1 MDVEISKAAAPVA
14 EEDAEPP
21 GLGLNPSPDRHEQAA
36 ALVLNSRRRFAA
48 ALGNEQAHR
57 QILEGEFWRH
67 IPGYRAIDEAT
78 FLDHH
83 WQSQHAVTRVD
94 KLAATLRELLP
105 EPFYRDVQAGLLRAP
120 MSLRISPYI
129 MALIDWADPYGDPLR
144 KQFLPLGSEQIVDH
158 PMVGFDSLHER
169 SDSPVPGLVHRYP
182 DKALFLA
189 LDLCPVYCRFCTR
202 SYSVGVD
209 TEGVS
214 KYHLRAKPERWEI
227 AFEYLRQ
234 TEQIEDVV
242 ISGGDVH
249 NLRADQIAD
258 IGNSLLEIPHIRR
271 MRFATKA
278 IAVQPTKFLTDD
290 EWVSSLVQVAR
301 RGRALGKEVALH
313 THVSHPR
320 EITWIT
326 QQATRRLYSEGVTIR
341 NQCVLLRG
349 VNDDAQLIRHLVR
362 QLAYINVQ
370 PYYVY
375 QHDLVPGV
383 EDLRTTLASTIAIEK
398 LVRGGTAGFN
408 TPCFVLDAP
417 GGGGKRDVH
426 SFEHYDRTTGVS
438 VFRSPNIDENA
449 IYLYFDPIELL
460 PEEGRTRW
468 ADPYEHASIIGN
480 AVLAAGHDLDLLPT
494 GLFTQR
500 RRLPVM

>member
-1 MDVEISKAAAPVA
+1 MDVELSKAAGPMV

-21 GLGLNPSPDRHEQAA
+21 GLGLVPSPRLSEDT
-36 ALVLNSRRRFAA
+36 S
-48 ALGNEQAHR
+48 AHK
-57 QILEGEFWRH
+57 QLLEGEFWQL
-67 IPGYRAIDEAT
+67 IPAYRDVDQAT
-78 FLDHH
+78 FLDHQ
-83 WQSQHAVTRVD
+83 WQNQNAVTRVD
-94 KLAATLRELLP
+94 KLAAALSDLLP
-105 EPFYRDVQAGLLRAP
+105 DSFYRDVKAGIARAP

-129 MALIDWADPYGDPLR
+129 MSLIDWSDPYGDPLR
-144 KQFLPLGSEQIVDH
+144 KQFLPLASEQIVDH
-158 PMVGFDSLHER
+158 PLVGLDSLHEQN
-169 SDSPVPGLVHRYP
+169 DSPVAGLVHRYP

-214 KYHLRAKPERWEI
+214 KLHLRAKPERWET
-227 AFEYLRQ
+227 AFQYLRQ
-234 TEQIEDVV
+234 HAQIEDVV

-258 IGNSLLEIPHIRR
+258 IGHTLLDIPHIRR

-278 IAVQPTKFLTDD
+278 IAVQPSKFLTDD
-290 EWVSSLVQVAR
+290 DWTSALIEVAQ
-301 RGRALGKEVALH
+301 RGRQLGKEVAVH

-326 QQATRRLYSEGVTIR
+326 QLAMRRLYSAGVTVR

-349 VNDDAQLIRHLVR
+349 VNDDAATLR
-362 QLAYINVQ
+362 QLVKRLSYINIQ

-383 EDLRTTLASTIAIEK
+383 EDLRTTLATTIDLEK
-398 LVRGGTAGFN
+398 QLRGSTAGFN
-408 TPCFVLDAP
+408 TPSFVLDAP

-426 SFEHYDRTTGVS
+426 SFEHYDRSTGVS

-449 IYLYFDPIELL
+449 VYLYFDPIELL
-460 PEEGRTRW
+460 PEEGRARW
-468 ADPYEHASIIGN
+468 ADPHEHPSIIGN
-480 AVLAAGHDLDLLPT
+480 AVLAAGRDPDRLWGS
-494 GLFTQR
+494 GLQPSR

>member
-1 MDVEISKAAAPVA
+1 MSKAAGMMA
-14 EEDAEPP
+14 EDDAEPP
-21 GLGLNPSPDRHEQAA
+21 GLGLQTIPLAEQAQHERT
-36 ALVLNSRRRFAA
+36 SHRDQT
-48 ALGNEQAHR
+48 EYAHR
-57 QILEGEFWRH
+57 QILEGDFWRL
-67 IPGYRAIDEAT
+67 IPAYEDVSEAT

-94 KLAATLRELLP
+94 KLAATLGHLLP
-105 EPFYRDVQAGLLRAP
+105 EPFFRDVQAGLTRAP

-129 MALIDWADPYGDPLR
+129 MALIDWRDPYSDPLR

-214 KYHLRAKPERWEI
+214 KYHLRAKPERWEM
-227 AFEYLRQ
+227 AFEYLRNHD
-234 TEQIEDVV
+234 EIEDVV
-242 ISGGDVH
+242 VSGGDVH

-258 IGNSLLEIPHIRR
+258 IGDTLLDIPHIRR

-290 EWVSSLVQVAR
+290 EWVSALIDVAQ
-301 RGRALGKEVALH
+301 RGRKLGKEVAVH

-326 QQATRRLYSEGVTIR
+326 RAATRRLYSEGVTVR

-349 VNDDAQLIRHLVR
+349 VNDDPQLIKQLVKK
-362 QLAYINVQ
+362 LSYINVQ

-383 EDLRTTLASTIAIEK
+383 EDLRTTLGTAIAIEK
-398 LVRGGTAGFN
+398 QVRGSTAGFN
-408 TPCFVLDAP
+408 TPSFILDAP

-438 VFRSPNIDENA
+438 VFRSPNIDDSA
-449 IYLYFDPIELL
+449 VYLYFDPIELL
-460 PEEGRTRW
+460 PPEGRAQW
-468 ADPYEHASIIGN
+468 ADPNEHGTIIGN
-480 AVLAAGHDLDLLPT
+480 AVIAAGQDPAVLPS
-494 GLFTQR
+494 GLFAPR

>member
-1 MDVEISKAAAPVA
+1 MDVELSKAAVA
-14 EEDAEPP
+14 NEEDAEPP
-21 GLGLNPSPDRHEQAA
+21 GFGQSLAQAFPTEASSSPSGSSEHAH
-36 ALVLNSRRRFAA
+36 
-48 ALGNEQAHR
+48 AHR
-57 QILEGEFWRH
+57 QLLEGDFWRA
-67 IPGYRAIDEAT
+67 IPAYRDVTEAT

-94 KLAATLRELLP
+94 KLAATLGELLP
-105 EPFYRDVQAGLLRAP
+105 EPFFRDVQAGLMRAP

-129 MALIDWADPYGDPLR
+129 MALIDWNDPYSDPLR
-144 KQFLPLGSEQIVDH
+144 KQFLPLSSEQIADH

-169 SDSPVPGLVHRYP
+169 SDSPVAGLVHRYP

-209 TEGVS
+209 TEGVA
-214 KYHLRAKPERWEI
+214 KYHLRAKPERWEK
-227 AFEYLRQ
+227 AFEYIRA
-234 TEQIEDVV
+234 TPAIEDVV

-258 IGNSLLEIPHIRR
+258 IGDSLLDIPHVRR

-290 EWVSSLVQVAR
+290 EWVNALIGVAH
-301 RGRALGKEVALH
+301 RGRRMGKEVVIH

-320 EITWIT
+320 EITEIT
-326 QQATRRLYSEGVTIR
+326 QRATRRLYGEGITIR

-349 VNDDAQLIRHLVR
+349 VNDDAATLRMLVKR
-362 QLAYINVQ
+362 LSYINVQ

-383 EDLRTTLASTIAIEK
+383 EDLRTTLGASLDIEK
-398 LVRGGTAGFN
+398 QVRGATSGFN
-408 TPCFVLDAP
+408 TPTFVLDAP

-438 VFRSPNIDENA
+438 VFRSPNVDENA
-449 IYLYFDPIELL
+449 VYLYFDPIELL
-460 PEEGRTRW
+460 PEEGRRRW
-468 ADPYEHASIIGN
+468 ADPHEHSSIIGN
-480 AVLAAGHDLDLLPT
+480 AVIAAGRDPGCLPN
-494 GLFTQR
+494 GWGNQR

>member
-1 MDVEISKAAAPVA
+1 MDVEISKAAGLVT

-21 GLGLNPSPDRHEQAA
+21 GLGLDPTSHVPSPQEP
-36 ALVLNSRRRFAA
+36 LNQPLTS
-48 ALGNEQAHR
+48 HR
-57 QILEGEFWRH
+57 QLLEGDFWRV
-67 IPGYRAIDEAT
+67 IPAYRDVSEAL

-83 WQSQHAVTRVD
+83 WQSQNAVTRVD
-94 KLAATLRELLP
+94 KLAATLSHLLP
-105 EPFYRDVQAGLLRAP
+105 EPFYRDVQAGLARAP

-129 MALIDWADPYGDPLR
+129 LSLIDWSDPYADPLR
-144 KQFLPLGSEQIVDH
+144 KQFLPLASEQIPDH
-158 PMVGFDSLHER
+158 PLVGLDSLHEQN
-169 SDSPVPGLVHRYP
+169 DSPVPGLVHRYP

-209 TEGVS
+209 TDGVS
-214 KYHLRAKPERWEI
+214 KFHLRAKPERWEL
-227 AFEYLRQ
+227 AFEYLRNHP
-234 TEQIEDVV
+234 QIEDVV

-258 IGNSLLEIPHIRR
+258 IGHTLLDIPHIRR

-278 IAVQPTKFLTDD
+278 IAVQPSKFLTDE
-290 EWVSSLVQVAR
+290 EWVSSLVEVAQ
-301 RGRALGKEVALH
+301 RGRKMGKEVAVH

-326 QQATRRLYSEGVTIR
+326 ERATRRLYAEGVTIR
-341 NQCVLLRG
+341 NQCVMLRG
-349 VNDDAQLIRHLVR
+349 VNDDPSTLRELVKR
-362 QLAYINVQ
+362 LSFINVQ

-383 EDLRTTLASTIAIEK
+383 EDLRTTLSTTLAIEK
-398 LVRGGTAGFN
+398 QVRGSTAGFN
-408 TPCFVLDAP
+408 TPTFVLDAP

-426 SFEHYDRTTGVS
+426 SYEHYDRTTGVS
-438 VFRSPNIDENA
+438 VFRSPNVDETA
-449 IYLYFDPIELL
+449 VYLYFDPIELL
-460 PEEGRTRW
+460 PEDGRARW
-468 ADPYEHASIIGN
+468 ADAHEHASIIGN
-480 AVLAAGHDLDLLPT
+480 AVIAAGHDPASLWGS
-494 GLFTQR
+494 GLSLQR

>member
-1 MDVEISKAAAPVA
+1 MDVEISKATGLLGDD
-14 EEDAEPP
+14 DAEPP
-21 GLGLNPSPDRHEQAA
+21 GLGLIESSSLPHEERAPRA
-36 ALVLNSRRRFAA
+36 
-48 ALGNEQAHR
+48 EPHPHAHR
-57 QILEGEFWRH
+57 QLLEGDFWRV
-67 IPGYRAIDEAT
+67 IPAYRDISDET

-94 KLAATLRELLP
+94 KLAATVGDLLP
-105 EPFYRDVQAGLLRAP
+105 EPFFRDVQAGLTRAP

-129 MALIDWADPYGDPLR
+129 MSLIDWRDPYTDPLR

-209 TEGVS
+209 TDGVS
-214 KYHLRAKPERWEI
+214 KYHLRAKPERWEH
-227 AFEYLRQ
+227 AFEYLRNH
-234 TEQIEDVV
+234 EAIEDVV

-258 IGNSLLEIPHIRR
+258 IGNTLLEIPHIRR

-278 IAVQPTKFLTDD
+278 IAVQPAKFLTDD
-290 EWVSSLVQVAR
+290 EWVAALVAVSQ
-301 RGRALGKEVALH
+301 RGRKMGKEVAVH
-313 THVSHPR
+313 THVSHPS

-326 QQATRRLYSEGVTIR
+326 ERATRRLYSEGVTVR

-349 VNDDAQLIRHLVR
+349 VNDNAQLLRHLVKR
-362 QLAYINVQ
+362 LSYINVQ

-383 EDLRTTLASTIAIEK
+383 EDLRTTLATTIAIEK
-398 LVRGGTAGFN
+398 EVRGCTAGFN
-408 TPCFVLDAP
+408 TPSFMLDAP
-417 GGGGKRDVH
+417 GGGGKRVVH
-426 SFEHYDRTTGVS
+426 SYEHYDRTTGVS

-449 IYLYFDPIELL
+449 VYLYFDPIDLL
-460 PEEGRTRW
+460 PAEGQAQW
-468 ADPYEHASIIGN
+468 ADPNEHASIIGN
-480 AVLAAGHDLDLLPT
+480 AVLAAGHDPAGLPG
-494 GLFTQR
+494 GLFAQQR

>member
-1 MDVEISKAAAPVA
+1 MDVELGHPMPFI
-14 EEDAEPP
+14 EEEETEPP
-21 GLGLNPSPDRHEQAA
+21 SVSAPRVTDTGHATATDTFTNPIANLFD
-36 ALVLNSRRRFAA
+36 
-48 ALGNEQAHR
+48 GHR
-57 QILEGEFWRH
+57 QLLEGDFWRY
-67 IPGYRAIDEAT
+67 IPAYRGVDQAT

-94 KLAATLRELLP
+94 KLATALGDLLP
-105 EPFYRDVQAGLLRAP
+105 NAFFRDVEAGMARAP

-129 MALIDWADPYGDPLR
+129 VSLIDWRDPYSDPLR
-144 KQFLPLGSEQIVDH
+144 KQFLPLASEQLADH

-214 KYHLRAKPERWEI
+214 KYHLRAKPERWEV
-227 AFEYLRQ
+227 AFEYIREH
-234 TEQIEDVV
+234 EQLEDIV

-258 IGNSLLEIPHIRR
+258 IGNTLLDIPHVRR

-278 IAVQPTKFLTDD
+278 IAVAPMKFLSDD
-290 EWVSSLVQVAR
+290 EWVNSLASVAQ
-301 RGRALGKEVALH
+301 RGRKLGKEVVVH

-326 QQATRRLYSEGVTIR
+326 QAATRRLYGEGVTIR

-349 VNDDAQLIRHLVR
+349 VNDDPTILRTLVKR
-362 QLAYINVQ
+362 LSYVNVQ

-383 EDLRTTLASTIAIEK
+383 EDLRTSLGTTLAIEK
-398 LVRGGTAGFN
+398 QVRGSTAGFN
-408 TPCFVLDAP
+408 TPTFVVDAP

-426 SFEHYDRTTGVS
+426 SFEHYNRTTGVS
-438 VFRSPNIDENA
+438 VYRSPNVDESA
-449 IYLYFDPIELL
+449 VYLYFDPIEFL
-460 PEEGRTRW
+460 PEEGRRRW
-468 ADPYEHASIIGN
+468 ADPDEHATMISE
-480 AVLAAGHDLDLLPT
+480 AVRAAGHDPASLPR
-494 GLFTQR
+494 GWGASQR

>member
-1 MDVEISKAAAPVA
+1 MDVEISKAAGLVT

-21 GLGLNPSPDRHEQAA
+21 GLGLDPTSHVPSQQEP
-36 ALVLNSRRRFAA
+36 LNEPIS
-48 ALGNEQAHR
+48 HR
-57 QILEGEFWRH
+57 QLLDGDFWRV
-67 IPGYRAIDEAT
+67 IPAYKDVSEAL

-83 WQSQHAVTRVD
+83 WQNQNAVTRVD
-94 KLAATLRELLP
+94 KLAATLSHLLP
-105 EPFYRDVQAGLLRAP
+105 EPFYRDVQAGLARAP

-129 MALIDWADPYGDPLR
+129 LSLIDWNDPYTDPLR
-144 KQFLPLGSEQIVDH
+144 KQFMPLASEQIPDH
-158 PMVGFDSLHER
+158 PLVGLDSLHEQH
-169 SDSPVPGLVHRYP
+169 DSPVPGLVHRYP

-209 TEGVS
+209 TDGVS
-214 KYHLRAKPERWEI
+214 KFHLRAKPERWEL
-227 AFEYLRQ
+227 AFEYLRNHP
-234 TEQIEDVV
+234 QIEDVV

-258 IGNSLLEIPHIRR
+258 IGHTLLDIPHIRR

-278 IAVQPTKFLTDD
+278 IAVAPTKFLSDE
-290 EWVSSLVQVAR
+290 EWVSSLVQVAQ
-301 RGRALGKEVALH
+301 RGRKMGKEVAVH

-326 QQATRRLYSEGVTIR
+326 ERATRRLYAEGVTIR
-341 NQCVLLRG
+341 NQCVMLRG
-349 VNDDAQLIRHLVR
+349 VNDEASTLRELVKR
-362 QLAYINVQ
+362 LSFINVQ

-383 EDLRTTLASTIAIEK
+383 EDLRTTLSTTLAVEK
-398 LVRGGTAGFN
+398 QVRGSTAGFN
-408 TPCFVLDAP
+408 TPTFVLDAP

-426 SFEHYDRTTGVS
+426 SYEHYDRTTGVS
-438 VFRSPNIDENA
+438 VFRSPNVDENA

-460 PEEGRTRW
+460 PEDGRARW
-468 ADPYEHASIIGN
+468 ADAHEHASIIGN
-480 AVLAAGHDLDLLPT
+480 AVIAAGHDPASLWGT
-494 GLFTQR
+494 GLAQPR

>member
-1 MDVEISKAAAPVA
+1 MDVEISKAAGLVA

-21 GLGLNPSPDRHEQAA
+21 GLGLAQTTGPEPRGARGAFGARGATDTQA
-36 ALVLNSRRRFAA
+36 R
-48 ALGNEQAHR
+48 
-57 QILEGEFWRH
+57 EGEFWRI
-67 IPGYRAIDEAT
+67 IPAYRDTSEHA
-78 FLDHH
+78 FLDHQ
-83 WQSQHAVTRVD
+83 WQSQNAVTRVD
-94 KLAATLRELLP
+94 KLAATLGDLLP
-105 EPFYRDVQAGLLRAP
+105 EPFYRDVQAGLARAP

-129 MALIDWADPYGDPLR
+129 MALIDWRDPYGDPLR
-144 KQFLPLGSEQIVDH
+144 KQFLPLASEQIVDH
-158 PMVGFDSLHER
+158 PLVGFDSLHEQG
-169 SDSPVPGLVHRYP
+169 DSPVAGLVHRYP

-209 TEGVS
+209 TDGVS
-214 KYHLRAKPERWEI
+214 KLHMRAKPERWEKT
-227 AFEYLRQ
+227 FEYLRNHP
-234 TEQIEDVV
+234 QIEDVV

-258 IGNSLLEIPHIRR
+258 IGHTLLDIPHIRR

-290 EWVSSLVQVAR
+290 EWVSSLVSVAQ
-301 RGRALGKEVALH
+301 RGRQMGKEVAVH

-326 QQATRRLYSEGVTIR
+326 ERATRRLYAAGVTIR

-349 VNDDAQLIRHLVR
+349 VNDDPSTLRTLVKR
-362 QLAYINVQ
+362 LSFINVQ

-383 EDLRTTLASTIAIEK
+383 EDLRTTLGTTLAIEK
-398 LVRGGTAGFN
+398 QVRGSTAGFN
-408 TPCFVLDAP
+408 TPTFVLDAP

-426 SFEHYDRTTGVS
+426 SYEHYDRVTGVS
-438 VFRSPNIDENA
+438 VFRSPNVDENA
-449 IYLYFDPIELL
+449 VYLYFDPIELL
-460 PEEGRTRW
+460 PEEGRARW
-468 ADPYEHASIIGN
+468 ADPNEHASIIGN
-480 AVLAAGHDLDLLPT
+480 AVLAAGHDPT
-494 GLFTQR
+494 SLWGTRLSPGR
-500 RRLPVM
+500 RHLPVM

>member
-1 MDVEISKAAAPVA
+1 MDVEISKAAGLVN
-14 EEDAEPP
+14 EDDAEPP
-21 GLGLNPSPDRHEQAA
+21 GLGLTSSANVFRAA
-36 ALVLNSRRRFAA
+36 SNAGSHTQL
-48 ALGNEQAHR
+48 
-57 QILEGEFWRH
+57 LEDDFWRR
-67 IPGYRAIDEAT
+67 IPGYRNINETT

-83 WQSQHAVTRVD
+83 WQSQNAATRVD
-94 KLAATLRELLP
+94 KLASTLGHLLP
-105 EPFYRDVQAGLLRAP
+105 EPFYRDVQAGLTRAP

-129 MALIDWADPYGDPLR
+129 ISLIDWSDPYSDPLR

-158 PMVGFDSLHER
+158 PLVGLDSLHER
-169 SDSPVPGLVHRYP
+169 NDSPVPGLVHRYP

-214 KYHLRAKPERWEI
+214 KYHLRAKPERWQV
-227 AFEYLRQ
+227 AFDYLRSHG
-234 TEQIEDVV
+234 QIEDVV

-258 IGNSLLEIPHIRR
+258 IGHTLLEIPHIRR

-278 IAVQPTKFLTDD
+278 IAVQPTKFLTDH
-290 EWVSSLVQVAR
+290 EWVAALVQVSQRAR
-301 RGRALGKEVALH
+301 KLCKEVAIH

-320 EITWIT
+320 EITWLT
-326 QQATRRLYSEGVTIR
+326 RQATQRLYSEGVTIR

-349 VNDDAQLIRHLVR
+349 VNDDPRTLRELVKR
-362 QLAYINVQ
+362 LSYINVQ

-383 EDLRTTLASTIAIEK
+383 EDLRTTLGTTIDIEK
-398 LVRGGTAGFN
+398 QVRGSTAGFN
-408 TPCFVLDAP
+408 TPTFVLDAP

-426 SFEHYDRTTGVS
+426 SYEHYDRTTGVS

-449 IYLYFDPIELL
+449 VYLYFDPIELL
-460 PEEGRTRW
+460 PIEGRARW
-468 ADPYEHASIIGN
+468 ADPNEHASIISN
-480 AVLAAGHDLDLLPT
+480 AVLAAGQDPT
-494 GLFTQR
+494 GLWGAGLQPAR

>member
-1 MDVEISKAAAPVA
+1 MSEASPVIA
-14 EEDAEPP
+14 EDDAEPP
-21 GLGLNPSPDRHEQAA
+21 GLGQTSNLATTS
-36 ALVLNSRRRFAA
+36 
-48 ALGNEQAHR
+48 NEGHPHR
-57 QILEGEFWRH
+57 QLLEGDFWRH
-67 IPGYRAIDEAT
+67 IPAYRDVSTAT

-94 KLAATLRELLP
+94 KLAATLGDLLP
-105 EPFYRDVQAGLLRAP
+105 LPFFRDVEAGLERAP
-120 MSLRISPYI
+120 MSLRISPYV
-129 MALIDWADPYGDPLR
+129 MSLIDWRDPYSDPLR
-144 KQFLPLGSEQIVDH
+144 KQFMPLGSEQIADH
-158 PMVGFDSLHER
+158 PMVGYDSLHER

-202 SYSVGVD
+202 SYSVGGD

-214 KYHLRAKPERWEI
+214 KYHLRAKPERWED
-227 AFEYLRQ
+227 AFEHIRNHD
-234 TEQIEDVV
+234 EIEDIVV
-242 ISGGDVH
+242 SGGDVH

-258 IGNSLLEIPHIRR
+258 IGHTLLDIPHVRR

-278 IAVQPTKFLTDD
+278 LAVQPAKFLSDD
-290 EWVSSLVQVAR
+290 EWVEALVGVAQ
-301 RGRALGKEVALH
+301 RGRKLGKEVVIH
-313 THVSHPR
+313 THISHPR

-326 QQATRRLYSEGVTIR
+326 QAATRRLYGEGITIR

-349 VNDDAQLIRHLVR
+349 VNDDPALLRMLVKR
-362 QLAYINVQ
+362 LSYINVQ

-383 EDLRTTLASTIAIEK
+383 EDLRTTLGTTLAIEK
-398 LVRGGTAGFN
+398 QVRGITAGFN
-408 TPCFVLDAP
+408 TPTFVLDAP

-438 VFRSPNIDENA
+438 VFRSPNVDENA
-449 IYLYFDPIELL
+449 VYIYFDPIELL
-460 PEEGRTRW
+460 PEEGRRQW
-468 ADPYEHASIIGN
+468 ADPGEHATLITN
-480 AVLAAGHDLDLLPT
+480 AVMAAGLDPQCLPHGWGAQT
-494 GLFTQR
+494 R

>member
-1 MDVEISKAAAPVA
+1 MDVEISRAAGLVN
-14 EEDAEPP
+14 EDDAEPP
-21 GLGLNPSPDRHEQAA
+21 GLGLTSN
-36 ALVLNSRRRFAA
+36 ALVFPAGRSAGSHTQL
-48 ALGNEQAHR
+48 
-57 QILEGEFWRH
+57 LEDDFWRR
-67 IPGYRAIDEAT
+67 IPGYRDINETT

-83 WQSQHAVTRVD
+83 WQSQNAATRVD
-94 KLAATLRELLP
+94 KLAATLGHLLP
-105 EPFYRDVQAGLLRAP
+105 EPFYRDVQAGLTRAP

-129 MALIDWADPYGDPLR
+129 IALIDWSDPYGDPLR

-158 PMVGFDSLHER
+158 PLVGLDSLHER
-169 SDSPVPGLVHRYP
+169 NDSPVPGLVHRYP

-214 KYHLRAKPERWEI
+214 KYHLRAKPERWQV
-227 AFEYLRQ
+227 AFDYLRSH
-234 TEQIEDVV
+234 EQIEDVV

-258 IGNSLLEIPHIRR
+258 IGHTLLEIPHIRR

-278 IAVQPTKFLTDD
+278 IAVQPSKFLTDH
-290 EWVSSLVQVAR
+290 EWVSALVQVSQRAR
-301 RGRALGKEVALH
+301 KLCKEVAIH

-326 QQATRRLYSEGVTIR
+326 RQATQRLYSEGVTIR

-349 VNDDAQLIRHLVR
+349 VNDDPRILRELVKR
-362 QLAYINVQ
+362 LSYINVQ

-383 EDLRTTLASTIAIEK
+383 EDLRTTLGTTLDIEK
-398 LVRGGTAGFN
+398 QVRGSTAGFN
-408 TPCFVLDAP
+408 TPTFVLDAP

-449 IYLYFDPIELL
+449 VYLYFDPIELL
-460 PEEGRTRW
+460 PIEGRARW
-468 ADPYEHASIIGN
+468 ADPNEHASIISN
-480 AVLAAGHDLDLLPT
+480 AVLAAGHDPT
-494 GLFTQR
+494 GLWAAGLQPAR